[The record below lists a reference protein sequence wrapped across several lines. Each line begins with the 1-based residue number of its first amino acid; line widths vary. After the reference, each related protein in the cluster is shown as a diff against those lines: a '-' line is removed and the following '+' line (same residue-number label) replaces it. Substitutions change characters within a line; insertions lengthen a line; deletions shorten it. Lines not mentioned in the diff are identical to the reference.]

1 MNLDLLHQV
10 LNQKSL
16 PSIPQVALEVVRLCG
31 ADDAPLEKIGDAVA
45 RDPSLAARLLRM
57 ANSPVFGTPRR
68 VGSVPQAVTLLGL
81 RTVRV
86 VTISS
91 ALVDGIEHGR
101 VPGFPYVRFWWDA
114 VVSGLASRHLAHRAG
129 VPNPDEVFVAG
140 LLQDLG
146 VHGLATALGAEYLVL
161 LETARGGEEDL
172 GTLER
177 ERLDLHHGEVSAAL
191 LRAWEFPELL
201 AEAVRRHVGGPLAV
215 PPTDKADAIAGCL
228 YTAEM
233 ARRLFR
239 APSSTLIEEYGRRA
253 ARVLGLGAQPAQQ
266 VLQSVRVQL
275 RDTADS
281 LRLNLEDEGMPTGPV
296 WDETG
301 APSPPVTAT
310 R

>member
-10 LNQKSL
+10 LSQKSL

-31 ADDAPLEKIGDAVA
+31 GDDAPLGKIGDTVA

-68 VGSVPQAVTLLGL
+68 VGSVPHAVTLLGL
-81 RTVRV
+81 RTVKV

-91 ALVDGIEHGR
+91 ALVDGIEQGR

-114 VVSGLASRHLAHRAG
+114 VVSGLASRHLAHQAAI
-129 VPNPDEVFVAG
+129 PNPDEVFVAG

-146 VHGLATALGAEYLVL
+146 VHALATALGAEYLVL

-191 LRAWEFPELL
+191 LRAWEFPDLL
-201 AEAVRRHVGGPLAV
+201 AEAVRRHVGGPLTV
-215 PPTDKADAIAGCL
+215 PASDQADTLAGCL
-228 YTAEM
+228 FTAEM
-233 ARRLFR
+233 VRRLFR
-239 APSSTLIEEYGRRA
+239 APSSALIEEYGRRA
-253 ARVLGLGAQPAQQ
+253 GRVLGLGPQAAQH
-266 VLQSVRVQL
+266 VLQAVREQL
-275 RDTADS
+275 SDTAES
-281 LRLNLEDEGMPTGPV
+281 LRLNLEGEGMPNGPTPE
-296 WDETG
+296 ET
-301 APSPPVTAT
+301 AAL
-310 R
+310 RQMAAAR